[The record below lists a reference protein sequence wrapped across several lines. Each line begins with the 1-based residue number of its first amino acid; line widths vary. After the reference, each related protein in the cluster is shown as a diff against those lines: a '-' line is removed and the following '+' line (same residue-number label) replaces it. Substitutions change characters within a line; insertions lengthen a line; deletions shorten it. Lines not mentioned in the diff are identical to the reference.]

1 MHQMYQ
7 FSAAQHVLN
16 LFVPRWSKGIRA
28 RGHTETLESVPLQ
41 RTLPPTE
48 FDVCQARVA
57 KALGTLY
64 LRLITTKRSWIAN
77 STTGN
82 SIMRIVD
89 LDEHRLFNHAP
100 QQHAEGSRGIPSRCT
115 LCSSR
120 QGR

>member
-57 KALGTLY
+57 KALGTRKFSWWHLCTFSSAY
-64 LRLITTKRSWIAN
+64 LQYIS
-77 STTGN
+77 G
-82 SIMRIVD
+82 
-89 LDEHRLFNHAP
+89 
-100 QQHAEGSRGIPSRCT
+100 
-115 LCSSR
+115 
-120 QGR
+120 